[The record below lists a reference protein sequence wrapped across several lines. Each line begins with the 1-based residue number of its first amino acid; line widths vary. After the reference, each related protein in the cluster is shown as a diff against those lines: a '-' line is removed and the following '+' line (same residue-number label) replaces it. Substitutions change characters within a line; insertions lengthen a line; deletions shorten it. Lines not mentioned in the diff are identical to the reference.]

1 MTYIKLMDDMR
12 LVITQAD
19 TIYRGDNMSAAIT
32 FLLPL
37 KVGELEVKASTVFL
51 SYIRADGTPDIILL
65 EPKSEMYDQNHHM
78 YVMPVTCKLSR
89 YPGSVCMWLQFYA
102 GDSAHPEVKK
112 SGECTIRILESK
124 NLDDCFADHQLSV
137 LYQLK
142 KKIDNC
148 GCNSSGGSGDNSGD
162 NSGGDT
168 GSDEPDTP
176 TPPVVGDGTLYYG
189 TGVGTVPEVDSD
201 VVYGLSNTVTGP
213 TEGYSFSIEVEVGQ
227 QYIAFAYPATL
238 RDVSN
243 VTYVQAND
251 SGMASNFTKHEA
263 EVSDSGSAPVVYKV
277 YTYAMA
283 IPAMATMTFKV
294 TI

>member
-51 SYIRADGTPDIILL
+51 SYIRADGTPDIVLL
-65 EPKSEMYDQNHHM
+65 EPKSTMYDPNHHM
-78 YVMPVTCKLSR
+78 YVMPITCKLSR
-89 YPGSVCMWLQFYA
+89 YPGEVFMWLQFYA
-102 GDSAHPEVKK
+102 GNSALPEVKK
-112 SGECTIRILESK
+112 SGECTIRILESR

-142 KKIDNC
+142 QKIDNC
-148 GCNSSGGSGDNSGD
+148 GCDSSGGSGGNV
-162 NSGGDT
+162 GGNT

-176 TPPVVGDGTLYYG
+176 TPPAGDGILYYG
-189 TGVGTVPEVDSD
+189 TGVGAVPEVDSD
-201 VVYGLSNTVTGP
+201 LVCGLSNTVTGP
-213 TEGYSFSIEVEVGQ
+213 TEGYSFSIDVEVGQ

-238 RDVSN
+238 RDVNN

-251 SGMASNFTKHEA
+251 SGMASSFTKHEV